1 MRQEL
6 ERVRAELRAT
16 KRRQKAAAGM
26 VTTKR
31 EHRNI
36 MRTATQ
42 QAERGV
48 RTLEQSESSW
58 NAMLGQTA
66 ARTAREE
73 DGALS
78 VSTTVRRRSRKPASA
93 SFSLF
98 GSSGSSEAVLFT
110 SRAQLKTFSL

>member
-1 MRQEL
+1 MSSNILLDIRPLDTDLEAMWESFDSEPSPRLSPPPGLGQGEMEAMRQEL

-48 RTLEQSESSW
+48 RTLEQSESS
-58 NAMLGQTA
+58 
-66 ARTAREE
+66 
-73 DGALS
+73 
-78 VSTTVRRRSRKPASA
+78 
-93 SFSLF
+93 
-98 GSSGSSEAVLFT
+98 
-110 SRAQLKTFSL
+110 